1 VLNRRD
7 LLIGGACAIAAGSAQ
22 ALKPRRNVTLLG
34 DVKLGDVTPRR
45 FANWAEVHVGQ
56 VIQPET
62 DDSLAKTL
70 YNQRVARVYEATNSS
85 AMVMLLVAYGST
97 QSDVLQLHR
106 PETCYP
112 AFGFSLSSSA
122 PTSIP
127 LRNGIA
133 VPARNLVASI
143 ENRMENVTYFTRIGE
158 FLPRTQSEQ
167 RVDKLKTAFQGI
179 IPDGILVRCSTL
191 GGDTRACMEINRQF
205 LADLVSSVAAP
216 YRKVFIG
223 SALARGVAS

>member
-1 VLNRRD
+1 M
-7 LLIGGACAIAAGSAQ
+7 AAVSAQ

-34 DVKLGDVTPRR
+34 DVELADVTPRR

-56 VIQPET
+56 VVQPDT

-70 YNQRVARVYEATNSS
+70 YNQRVARVYEATNSG
-85 AMVMLLVAYGST
+85 ATVMLLVAYGST

-127 LRNGIA
+127 LSNGNS

-143 ENRMENVTYFTRIGE
+143 EHRVENVTYFTRIGE
-158 FLPRTQSEQ
+158 FLPRTQTEQ

-191 GGDTRACMEINRQF
+191 GEDTRACMEINRRF
-205 LADLVSSVAAP
+205 LAGLIASIAP
-216 YRKVFIG
+216 QFRPVFIG
-223 SALARGVAS
+223 SALAHGAAV

>member
-1 VLNRRD
+1 MLNRRD
-7 LLIGGACAIAAGSAQ
+7 LLIGGACAVAAGSAH
-22 ALKPRRNVTLLG
+22 ALTPRRNVTLLG
-34 DVKLGDVTPRR
+34 GAKLDDVIPRH
-45 FANWAEVHVGQ
+45 FGNWTEAHVGQ
-56 VIQPET
+56 VVQPES

-70 YNQRVARVYEATNSS
+70 YSQRVGRVYQASDSS

-97 QSDVLQLHR
+97 QSDLLQLHR

-127 LRNGIA
+127 LSSGA
-133 VPARNLVASI
+133 DVPARDLVARI
-143 ENRMENVTYFTRIGE
+143 EHRVENVTYFTRIGE
-158 FLPRTQSEQ
+158 FLPRTQTEQ

-191 GGDTRACMEINRQF
+191 GEDTHACMEMNKRF
-205 LADLVSSVAAP
+205 LASLLDAVAP
-216 YRKVFIG
+216 RYRPVFLG
-223 SALARGVAS
+223 SALARGVAG